1 MSKYNLLGKEITFSK
16 AEDNFYELQNF
27 LWEATNKIQKAY
39 DLWYEEQSNI
49 ANVINKSENFVNEVI
64 NREVLTPIYP
74 KLAKDYEMYGVG
86 KDEYIRSCMDTSAID
101 NILENAIEIYNNIQ
115 EQLEAE
121 IEEREFENEMRK
133 AGQISFG
140 IGDSIKNA
148 ASNAVHGIAKGSGNA
163 SSRETADRRKQKLY
177 KDVKEPLWSAIK
189 DIIVTVITNYQ
200 TFVNNKIPGCI
211 VSNFSYDNSIAYLD
225 NAKSIPEKR
234 DELIVEAF
242 KSCPWNYEMYKY
254 IFEQY
259 SYERRN
265 ILELAKYYGVSLTNE
280 VDAILR
286 SEYVGNAKTDESAAL
301 IAKSKIKNMML
312 EWGVEKSV
320 VIDEIEI
327 DCLERLTADYK
338 TATEER
344 CNELKELLVTYD
356 AHSDNKKSYFERIQK
371 RIEEIWSKEDG
382 EIFDNYLMQADILSS
397 KAIEEGKAYIKEKG
411 RTADSE
417 KYYKALEACTLSN
430 IKKARLF
437 NLLNKTP
444 ASMWIFKLLGIV
456 LIIFGWIY
464 AALVEELTF
473 IDTLPLLL
481 GVAYQIFY
489 VHIKK
494 KWTIITIKG
503 AVVNPIITLSQK
515 EFESK
520 CANSTKEINT
530 SNNNKK

>member
-16 AEDNFYELQNF
+16 AEDNFYELQSF
-27 LWEATNKIQKAY
+27 LWEATDKTKKAY
-39 DLWYEEQSNI
+39 ALWYEAQGNI
-49 ANVINKSENFVNEVI
+49 ANIINNGEHFVDEII
-64 NREVLTPIYP
+64 NQEVLTPLYP
-74 KLAKDYEMYGVG
+74 KLAKDYEIYGVG
-86 KDEYIRSCMDTSAID
+86 KDEYIRTCMDTSAID
-101 NILENAIEIYNNIQ
+101 NILKNAIEIYNNIQ

-140 IGDSIKNA
+140 IGDSLKNA
-148 ASNAVHGIAKGSGNA
+148 ASNAVHGIAKGNGNA
-163 SSRETADRRKQKLY
+163 SSREAANRRKQKLY
-177 KDVKEPLWSAIK
+177 KDIKEPLWSSIK

-200 TFVNNKIPGCI
+200 TFVNNQIPGCI
-211 VSNFSYDNSIAYLD
+211 AANFSYDNSIAYLD
-225 NAKSIPEKR
+225 NAKSVPEKR

-242 KSCPWNYEMYKY
+242 RSCPWNYEMYKY

-265 ILELAKYYGVSLTNE
+265 ILEIAKYYDVSLTDE
-280 VDAILR
+280 VDAYLR
-286 SEYVGNAKTDESAAL
+286 SEYVGNAKTDENAAL
-301 IAKSKIKNMML
+301 IAKAKIKNTML
-312 EWGVEKSV
+312 EWGVERSI

-344 CNELKELLVTYD
+344 CNELKEILETYD

-371 RIEEIWSKEDG
+371 RIEEIWAKEDG

-397 KAIEEGKAYIKEKG
+397 KVIEEGKAYIKEKG
-411 RTADSE
+411 RTSDSE
-417 KYYKALEACTLSN
+417 KYYKALEACTISN

-437 NLLNKTP
+437 NLLNKTTV
-444 ASMWIFKLLGIV
+444 SMWIFKLLGIV

-464 AALVEELTF
+464 AAFVEELTF

-489 VHIKK
+489 INIKK

-503 AVVNPIITLSQK
+503 EVVNSIITLPHK

-520 CANSTKEINT
+520 RANSAKESNT
-530 SNNNKK
+530 YNNNNK